1 MLHAADPRSA
11 AGPTPLPPAL
21 PGPNAPVRLDDLP
34 RLLSPYARS
43 APVYVY
49 LMRCGNVKATRI
61 RLKDDEDLIL
71 VLSPR
76 PASRMVH

>member
-1 MLHAADPRSA
+1 MLHAADLRSA
-11 AGPTPLPPAL
+11 AEPAFLPPAL

-34 RLLSPYARS
+34 RLLGPYAQA
-43 APVYVY
+43 APIYVY
-49 LMRCGNVKATRI
+49 LMSCGNVKATRI

-76 PASRMVH
+76 PASRLVH